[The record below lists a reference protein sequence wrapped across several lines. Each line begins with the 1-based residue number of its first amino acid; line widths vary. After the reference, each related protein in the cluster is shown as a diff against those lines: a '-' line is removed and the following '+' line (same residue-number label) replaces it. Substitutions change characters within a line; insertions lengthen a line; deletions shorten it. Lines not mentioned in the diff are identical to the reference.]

1 MADIETV
8 KTIECDDGVSFDYDE
23 LGEKLGELAAD
34 AEDDPSPSIYVRY
47 QGMLLSPTK
56 ATLYK
61 STDDDGDVTWEI
73 VIDAS

>member
-8 KTIECDDGVSFDYDE
+8 KEIACDDGVSFDYDE
-23 LGEKLGELAAD
+23 LGEKLDELASEAV
-34 AEDDPSPSIYVRY
+34 DDPFPSVYVRH
-47 QGMLLSPTK
+47 QGLLFSPTK

-73 VIDAS
+73 ILDVE

>member
-8 KTIECDDGVSFDYDE
+8 KVVTCEDGVSFDYDE
-23 LGEKLGELAAD
+23 MGTTLEELAQESDD
-34 AEDDPSPSIYVRY
+34 ALPPVFIRY
-47 QGMLLSPTK
+47 AGLLLSATK